1 MTGRAAGRETIASA
15 LGQETIGQALGQEM
29 IAPVVGQET
38 TDRAVGQETIAPLVG
53 QETIGAGIGERKTGV
68 TTAGRVRVLAI
79 ATVVALLADP
89 RGTPVPPAAIRG
101 EAGSL
106 QSAYSA
112 NARKWGA

>member
-1 MTGRAAGRETIASA
+1 VVGRETIA
-15 LGQETIGQALGQEM
+15 
-29 IAPVVGQET
+29 PV
-38 TDRAVGQETIAPLVG
+38 VGQETIAPLVG